1 MAVLEADSAVVR
13 CHVGNAPDSL
23 HRPHKPADFR
33 VSFLLICRWAS
44 ESGDMTCDTKTTD
57 SGHTVV
63 SVTSAVLAGEVLFG
77 NFSGITVSW
86 FRLGLSLGYFTKL
99 YAAVY
104 FSYIEKLYLITM
116 K

>member
-1 MAVLEADSAVVR
+1 MPLGERVWRHDMWYENY
-13 CHVGNAPDSL
+13 G
-23 HRPHKPADFR
+23 FR
-33 VSFLLICRWAS
+33 SYGGFRDI
-44 ESGDMTCDTKTTD
+44 
-57 SGHTVV
+57 
-63 SVTSAVLAGEVLFG
+63 SAVLAGEVLFG